1 MWVGW
6 WGLTTAQWAPYPL
19 QVEDELLGTEDID
32 GSGSEMGE
40 DDHSPIDTPSPSSS
54 PTEDRKS
61 NGSAVMERGGA
72 YALEPQYTPIKSK
85 VGMSKPQLGS
95 KGAGPAMNR

>member
-1 MWVGW
+1 MGEDWGMSTARWV
-6 WGLTTAQWAPYPL
+6 PHPPL
-19 QVEDELLGTEDID
+19 QMEDEMLGTEDID

-54 PTEDRKS
+54 PTEDRRS
-61 NGSAVMERGGA
+61 NGSAVVERGGA

-85 VGMSKPQLGS
+85 VGVSATQLR
-95 KGAGPAMNR
+95 GPK